1 MKKTILCA
9 VTGGAVFI
17 LLYNILQ
24 FNNICISIAA
34 ALIAYFAMTLILSD
48 KNNFREKDLSLEN
61 IENAAV
67 IVKKCTN
74 YVSSIK
80 KIASAVNDKK
90 LSSSIYEIC
99 GTLDKILVYIKD
111 NPQQARHMRKFMQ
124 YYLPALNKILV
135 QYNEIEDQRLT
146 GEDSRQLLKNIA
158 DIVEKIKTAF
168 ENKLNE
174 LYAGEV
180 MDTDAEIKVLDTML
194 KSDGLLKDADFT
206 ITKKKV

>member
-17 LLYNILQ
+17 LLYNYLKL
-24 FNNICISIAA
+24 NIYGSIAA
-34 ALIAYFAMTLILSD
+34 ALIAYFAMTLILGD
-48 KNNFREKDLSLEN
+48 KNDPREKDLSLEN

-67 IVKKCTN
+67 IVKKCSD
-74 YVSSIK
+74 YVKLIK
-80 KIASAVNDKK
+80 KTASALNDKM
-90 LSSSIYEIC
+90 LSSNIYAIC
-99 GTLDKILVYIKD
+99 ATLDKILSYIKD
-111 NPQQARHMRKFMQ
+111 NPHQARQMRKFMQ
-124 YYLPALNKILV
+124 YYLPVLYKILI
-135 QYNEIEDQRLT
+135 QYDEIENQQLT

-158 DIVEKIKTAF
+158 DIVEKIKPAF
-168 ENKLNE
+168 DNKLNE

-194 KSDGLLKDADFT
+194 TSDGLLKNADFT